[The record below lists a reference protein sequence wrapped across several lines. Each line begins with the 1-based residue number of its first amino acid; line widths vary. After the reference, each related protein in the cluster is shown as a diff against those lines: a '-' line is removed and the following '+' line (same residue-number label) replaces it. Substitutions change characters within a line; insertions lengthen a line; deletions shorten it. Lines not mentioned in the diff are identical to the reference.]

1 MSESEINNEI
11 RQRVLSVVEEVT
23 GEEVERI
30 DLDMDITETLVPSS
44 LDQVT
49 LFLAMGDEF
58 GATIPEEEAGDL
70 KTLRQIIDFIE
81 QRMSQN
87 TG

>member
-1 MSESEINNEI
+1 LSQSETSNEI
-11 RQRVLSVVEEVT
+11 QRRVLGVVEEVT
-23 GEEVERI
+23 GEDIDQV
-30 DLDMDITETLVPSS
+30 DLDSDITETLVPSS

-81 QRMSQN
+81 QRMAQDS
-87 TG
+87 G